1 MKYFIYWKSVNT
13 KYESYGK
20 CIFEDKKDVEKM
32 AEELNDKW
40 MGEIIH
46 KYSSE
51 PNYEYIIKNLS
62 KQF

>member
-1 MKYFIYWKSVNT
+1 MRYFIYWKSVNT

-20 CIFEDKKDVEKM
+20 CIFEDKEDVENM
-32 AEELNDKW
+32 VEELNDKW
-40 MGEIIH
+40 VGEIIH

-51 PNYEYIIKNLS
+51 PNYEYIINNLS